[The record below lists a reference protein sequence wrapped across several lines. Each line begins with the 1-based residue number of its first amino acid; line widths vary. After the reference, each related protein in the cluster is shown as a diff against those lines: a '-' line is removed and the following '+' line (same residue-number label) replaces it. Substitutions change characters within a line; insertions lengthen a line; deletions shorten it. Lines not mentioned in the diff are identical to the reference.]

1 MVKYYFKFVISVFMF
16 SVHFSFAQVYI
27 NEGSNKNYT
36 TIADEYGD
44 YPDWIEIYNP
54 SSDTVQLLNYSLSDE
69 INNPTKWIF
78 PNTQLLP
85 GEYKLIFCSGKDKK
99 PVTSFVDVINA
110 LNYNP
115 VVGWN
120 NHALTSPL
128 IWDGISSLLI
138 NICSYSSTGY
148 TTNSVFNQ
156 TTMPYNATVFNFQ
169 DGSPNIC
176 SALYGSKS
184 TMRPN
189 LRINNVTIGNGTDQN
204 SPYDY
209 PAPYGNWYWASK
221 TQMIIPASELLAAGL
236 TPGLIDS
243 IAFDVASTDPNT
255 FYDYINFSM
264 KLVGYNEISS
274 DFEPLDYDKRI
285 HTNFKINSSGDTIYL
300 FSPNQQL
307 QSSLFVNVSQ
317 PDNSIGCFPDT
328 SFSIATFL
336 QASVEATNNS
346 SQAFYSYLLPPV
358 ISVPSGIYNN
368 VLSVTLTN
376 PNTQNSEI
384 RYTLNGDNPDINSDL
399 YTGLPIQIFY
409 SNVLKAK
416 VFSTSELPSIAATS
430 SYLFGVSHTTPILSV
445 VTDNKNL
452 YGSSGIFTNWQFDW
466 QKEAYAEYFDTTNQL
481 IFSQRT
487 AMQIDGGAGGSRS
500 QAQHS
505 FRLEFDNSVLGD
517 GPVNYPLI
525 PNRSSRNKFSNVYIR
540 NGSNYYL
547 TLPYKDASQVKC
559 MGDETNNYYS
569 AWTPISVYV
578 NGQYFGMYELR
589 EKWDAEYFEE
599 LENANADSID
609 LLSLSYWNGSVLR
622 ALEGSVDSFLVDYNS
637 FKNLNTSNLNYWN
650 NADKYF
656 DLKYYTDYIIGETW
670 SGNIDWPQNNIKIY
684 RSNTTDYRWRFC
696 LIDLEGAMDPFGFST
711 AYDDHIAYVL
721 NADPNNPYINIFLK
735 SIQNSFYKNY
745 FINRYADLMNTA
757 FQYDKLAAIENSMFN
772 QTVLEMPKE
781 YARWGDPNNIAGQ
794 MNFFINNH
802 QVLLSQLN
810 VRSSQVRNHLQNDF
824 SMVAQVDVTLDVY
837 PVGAGKIKIST
848 IVPDSLPWTG
858 VYFNGNP
865 VKLTALPNP
874 GYEFS
879 FWDTNAVLSVVDT
892 NTAITRNITAST
904 TFKAV
909 FNYTGVGGRIS
920 ISEVN
925 YNSDSTRN
933 AGNWIEFHNYGND
946 LVNMSNWRFT
956 DSTTGNNFIFPQG
969 TILQQGQYLVLVSDT
984 SLFQSQFPQL
994 DVLGPM
1000 GFGFNNSSEPLSLYD
1015 NNNLLVVTMHYTDSL
1030 PWPLLADGWG
1040 MTLELINDTL
1050 NPALAS
1056 SWFAG
1061 CIGGSPGGPFA
1072 PCNEGLIFSEVNY
1085 NSSINSNSGDW
1096 IEFYNKTNSPID
1108 VSGWKFSDSDNTHMY
1123 VLPFGSVLQSNG
1135 RIVLVQDTTLFNSR
1149 FPFLSYNLNPFVF
1162 GFSSN
1167 GEVLRLFDVTGK
1179 LYQVM
1184 RYENNFTWPQGAD
1197 GNGYTL
1203 ELVDYNGVMSV
1214 GSNWTIGCPEG
1225 SPYTGIINPCPVLSI
1240 NENEILESN
1249 MTVYPNPTSGI
1260 VNIILDNL
1268 KLADK
1273 NIQVDVFN
1281 YLGQKVFSNFFTDY
1295 SEGIQVDITGNP
1307 TGVYVV
1313 KLLMDNTSLEKK
1325 IIID

>member
-1 MVKYYFKFVISVFMF
+1 MVKYYFTFVISVIMF

-99 PVTSFVDVINA
+99 PVTSFVDVVNA

-128 IWDGISSLLI
+128 IWDGVSSLLI

-184 TMRPN
+184 NMRPN

-236 TPGLIDS
+236 TPGSIDS
-243 IAFDVASTDPNT
+243 IAFDVVSTDPNT

-274 DFEPLDYDKRI
+274 DFEPLDYDKRL

-317 PDNSIGCFPDT
+317 PDNSVGCFPDT
-328 SFSIATFL
+328 SSSIATFL

-346 SQAFYSYLLPPV
+346 SQAYYSYLLPPV

-416 VFSTSELPSIAATS
+416 VFSTTELPSLTATS

-517 GPVNYPLI
+517 GPINYPLI

-599 LENANADSID
+599 FENANADSMD

-670 SGNIDWPQNNIKIY
+670 SGNVDWPQNNIKIY
-684 RSNTTDYRWRFC
+684 RSNTTNYRWRFC

-735 SIQNSFYKNY
+735 SIQNSSYKNY
-745 FINRYADLMNTA
+745 FINRYADLMNTT
-757 FQYDKLAAIENSMFN
+757 FQYDKLSAIENSMFN

-810 VRSSQVRNHLQNDF
+810 VRSSQVRNHIQNDF
-824 SMVAQVDVTLDVY
+824 SMAAQVDVTLDVY

-879 FWDTNAVLSVVDT
+879 YWDTNAVLSVFDT

-946 LVNMSNWRFT
+946 LVNMSGWRFT

-984 SLFQSQFPQL
+984 SLFHSQFPQL
-994 DVLGPM
+994 DVLGPL
-1000 GFGFNNSSEPLSLYD
+1000 GFGFNNSSEPLTLYD

-1061 CIGGSPGGPFA
+1061 CIGGSPGGPFT

-1085 NSSINSNSGDW
+1085 NSSVNSNSGDW

-1108 VSGWKFSDSDNTHMY
+1108 LSGWKFSDSDNTHLY
-1123 VLPFGSVLQSNG
+1123 VLPLGSVLQSNG

-1167 GEVLRLFDVTGK
+1167 GEVLRLFDATGK

-1184 RYENNFTWPQGAD
+1184 RYENNSTWPQGAD

-1203 ELVDYNGVMSV
+1203 ELVDYNDVMSV

-1249 MTVYPNPTSGI
+1249 MTVYPNPTSGL
-1260 VNIILDNL
+1260 VNILLDNL
-1268 KLADK
+1268 QLADK
-1273 NIQVDVFN
+1273 KIQVDVFN
-1281 YLGQKVFSNFFTDY
+1281 YLGQKVFSKNFTDY

-1313 KLLMDNTSLEKK
+1313 KLLMDTTSLEKK